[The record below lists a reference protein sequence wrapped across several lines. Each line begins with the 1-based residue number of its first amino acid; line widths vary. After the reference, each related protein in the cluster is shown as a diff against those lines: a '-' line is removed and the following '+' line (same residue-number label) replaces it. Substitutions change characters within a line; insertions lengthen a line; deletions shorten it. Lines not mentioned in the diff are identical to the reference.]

1 MLFIYSHYRVDNI
14 VEFLKTIATYETLG
28 LSRLDGID
36 TFNSRFNLQVTTLKK
51 KPYDILD
58 QRKMDFDIDYEE
70 FKRQLADFNVRH
82 SV

>member
-1 MLFIYSHYRVDNI
+1 VLFIYSHYRVDNI